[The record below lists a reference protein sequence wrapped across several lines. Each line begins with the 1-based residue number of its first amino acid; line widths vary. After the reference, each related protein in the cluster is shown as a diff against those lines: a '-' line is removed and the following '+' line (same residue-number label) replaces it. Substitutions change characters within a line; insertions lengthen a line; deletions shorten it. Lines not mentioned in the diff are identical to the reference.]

1 MKQIILTV
9 MLLAIAL
16 ALILSVVI
24 PLFQHGSDTGNN
36 AVTNGRANIQKVGQI
51 LK

>member
-1 MKQIILTV
+1 MKQIILTIG
-9 MLLAIAL
+9 LLAIGL
-16 ALILSVVI
+16 ALIMSVVI
-24 PLFQHGSDTGNN
+24 PLLEHGSDTGNA